1 MSPLLSFAV
10 SDQVLLWATNVL
22 IHTTVLAA
30 MSLLIALLFRK
41 VAVTRYWILCLGM
54 LLVLGSPLIS
64 AFIQSRGDSFLTL
77 VLPVEEVADVAA
89 PPPTLPIVAEMPA
102 SERSF
107 DLDQPIES
115 APVRRLEMEKPFD
128 QSFSM
133 SDETPTVAVNE
144 TVATPSP
151 IVIEPVAKARSA
163 SEWLR
168 VILTSVLVVWAVG
181 TTLLLVRVSLGWTR
195 MARILKQAQPVENTE
210 LRQAFEQ
217 ACAAVGHTR
226 AIEPKFVVSDS
237 VSGPIAAGIFG
248 GTVVLPRHLVDRV
261 DTANLANV
269 LVHEVAHV
277 ARRDQIVV
285 LIQNLVAA
293 LYWPHPLVKMLN
305 RELAKAR
312 EEVCDNFVLAG
323 IEAPAYSRT
332 LLSLAELVQQPESMP
347 GSVGFFTDRW
357 KLEHRVAGLLD
368 TRRDRK
374 TFLSKRSWMC
384 LATTTVLLALMTC
397 VSTITFTTA
406 PLVGVTTAS
415 DDENDSPAAD
425 DLTLISGVVSDPDGN
440 PVSGARVVALRH
452 VWSRHFEKTDR
463 ELVAETTSDEKGK
476 YKLQLPSTSQ
486 KFSDEDNLG
495 VSRTSILAIHRN
507 FGPEEK
513 SGPLSEETVNLQLAK
528 ATVPLL
534 GRVLDLEGKPVVG
547 ARVKLQQIEKPYVA
561 FGNTDAVAKWAEL
574 AKKNPTSNS
583 VNEMEVASAT
593 EAPAPVVHFYPVGSR
608 LSGVELLN
616 IETTTDT
623 DGQFRINDIGDDRL
637 AVLRVDGADVAST
650 MLRVVARKMSAVN
663 TPRSYGLFR
672 TEKTFGNEPVVVT
685 EPSRVV
691 RGIIRDRESGDPISG
706 ATVSLK
712 QLPLDIFVP
721 EGDGFLSVT
730 SDAQG
735 RYELSGLPRIGGDEK
750 RAIALWIDPP
760 RRGLET
766 DQAYF
771 RSQHIVPTAEGFE
784 PIEFDISLTRGV
796 WASGQVTSAKTGQSV
811 PSIVGYHPFVD
822 NQYAKD
828 HEAFTAGSLSIGNH
842 EMFATDENG
851 NFHVPA
857 LRGHGVLRVIAGKS
871 SEYEIVTLPGT
882 EIRDRGSAG
891 FSVGRIAD
899 QKIYHTMSPG
909 NAVVELNIAKD
920 AKQSQVNVEL
930 RHLDTLVLKVL
941 NPDGS
946 AATGFRVAGRR
957 DFRSPLKTGN
967 YWQWKTVQDSTVD
980 VMLSRKGKLDRPVM
994 LFDRKQS
1001 LGAVVWPDEINSKN
1015 LSTLEVRLQP
1025 CATIVGKVLN
1035 PGKKKSGHASIQAGI
1050 GGIEDE
1056 AFKWFEYPMI
1066 GLEVLDESGAFE
1078 FVVPPSDH
1086 CSLILNGRE
1095 MLLEEESL
1103 APGETLNLGTIDA
1116 KANPKTWP
1124 KPIRTLSSVAQ
1135 PTLKPVGVVRATNSE
1150 DLSPTTEQTDLRFA
1164 GRVVNKDGE
1173 PIEGAKLQLSGATVG
1188 QPGAL
1193 SEVLAVSGKDGEF
1206 SFERPMPAVNDIKQ
1220 RDALKYARLV
1230 ASKDGFGVAV
1240 SGATRAETT
1249 DQLKLVLSDKQKR
1262 SLVESDASRPLV
1274 MTMPHDKN
1282 RVRGRIL
1289 NTDGQP
1295 VAGARV
1301 AVITISEGKNGTLD
1315 AWTEETKRTDA
1326 NYYSAW
1332 RKLKEVSSS
1341 PWVDTPQTSALKA
1354 FATDSDGYFEL
1365 KGLGDDR
1372 IAELIVSHDSIE
1384 TSLLYVRSKV
1394 GEPIELPEGSNGR
1407 LPNLQTY
1414 YPNRFTFVAGE
1425 TRPVIGRLLEHETG
1439 EPVTGVTVEG
1449 YRTPTHPSGGSMP
1462 PRAVNTVSAA
1472 DGSFKLVGLP
1482 IGKSELRICPPVDS
1496 AYMVGGIKVTT
1507 RVQDKEVTRDVKM
1520 RKGVMQ
1526 RGRIVESATDIGVRG
1541 YFQYHPMVE
1550 NAAIAETPML
1560 KEGSQRFRYR
1570 TDAEGNFEIPVLAGR
1585 GIMTFMADDSQRFQR
1600 GTGADAIPWAPMPEF
1615 NGVMFRTL
1623 PSFIMPT
1630 NFHYLF
1636 PIELAP
1642 GQEPEPT
1649 TIEMVAGV
1657 SIPISI
1663 TGTDGSPVADDV
1675 YVLGQ
1680 RPFGGWRDSSYDGLV
1695 IQGYQADVGRKVMIY
1710 HPPSESMAATVLK
1723 GDAPESLELQLVPSG
1738 RVTGRLVDQ
1747 AGEPI
1752 QDAVITNAS
1761 KNFQARDDF
1770 ESQLALLPYRIDG
1783 KPLLTD
1789 EDGRFSIGGLLPEK
1803 NTVPLPRNVRLQRTV
1818 KLARSLLT

>member
-1 MSPLLSFAV
+1 MSPLFSFAV

-64 AFIQSRGDSFLTL
+64 AFIQSRGNSFLTL
-77 VLPVEEVADVAA
+77 ALPVEEPTDVAA
-89 PPPTLPIVAEMPA
+89 TTPTLPIVAGKPA
-102 SERSF
+102 PERSF

-115 APVRRLEMEKPFD
+115 ASIGRLEMEQPFD
-128 QSFSM
+128 QRVPTP
-133 SDETPTVAVNE
+133 DEMPTVAVNE
-144 TVATPSP
+144 TVVTPSP
-151 IVIEPVAKARSA
+151 IVTEPVAKARSA

-168 VILTSVLVVWAVG
+168 VILTSALVVWAVG

-195 MARILKQAQPVENTE
+195 MARILKQAQPVENPE

-226 AIEPKFVVSDS
+226 DVEPKFVVSDS

-248 GTVVLPRHLVDRV
+248 GTVVLPTHLVDQV
-261 DTANLANV
+261 DAANLANV

-332 LLSLAELVQQPESMP
+332 LLSLAELVQQPEAMP

-397 VSTITFTTA
+397 VSTITFATA
-406 PLVGVTTAS
+406 PLVGVANAS

-452 VWSRHFEKTDR
+452 VWSRHFSKTDR

-476 YKLQLPSTSQ
+476 YELQLPSTSQ

-513 SGPLSEETVNLQLAK
+513 TGPLSEKTVNLQLAK

-547 ARVKLQQIEKPYVA
+547 ARVKLQQIEKPNVA

-583 VNEMEVASAT
+583 VNGMEVASAT

-637 AVLRVDGADVAST
+637 AILRVDGADVAST
-650 MLRVVARKMSAVN
+650 MFQVVARKMAAVN
-663 TPRSYGLFR
+663 TPDMGGLFR
-672 TEKTFGNEPVVVT
+672 MVKTFGNEPVVVA
-685 EPSRVV
+685 EPSRIIRGVV
-691 RGIIRDRESGDPISG
+691 RDRESGDPIPG
-706 ATVSLK
+706 VTVARHSYDPQK
-712 QLPLDIFVP
+712 ENNV
-721 EGDGFLSVT
+721 DGILST
-730 SDAQG
+730 ITDAQG
-735 RYELSGLPRIGGDEK
+735 RYELTGLPRVASAEK
-750 RAIALWIDPP
+750 RTLMLGIEPP
-760 RRGLET
+760 RGDPET
-766 DQAYF
+766 DRAYF
-771 RSQHIVPTAEGFE
+771 RSSHRVPTAAGFE

-811 PSIVGYHPFVD
+811 PSIVGYHPFID

-851 NFHVPA
+851 NYHVPA

-891 FSVGRIAD
+891 YSVGRIAD

-930 RHLDTLVLKVL
+930 QHLDTLVLKVL

-946 AATGFRVAGRR
+946 AASGFRVAGRR

-994 LFDRKQS
+994 LFNRKQS
-1001 LGAVVWPDEINSKN
+1001 LGAVVWPDEINLKN

-1056 AFKWFEYPMI
+1056 AFKRFEYPMI
-1066 GLEVLDESGAFE
+1066 GLEVLGESGAFE

-1095 MLLEEESL
+1095 TLLEEESL

-1135 PTLKPVGVVRATNSE
+1135 PTSKPVGVVRAT
-1150 DLSPTTEQTDLRFA
+1150 SPMSPSGAVRKQNKIPVAAAPTANGLKVQVILPNGKPAAGAHVAVTGDDAETWEQTVVLETMTDTNGVCWLDEKTWPKDKSRENTRFLLA
-1164 GRVVNKDGE
+1164 RSDGYG
-1173 PIEGAKLQLSGATVG
+1173 IG
-1188 QPGAL
+1188 
-1193 SEVLAVSGKDGEF
+1193 
-1206 SFERPMPAVNDIKQ
+1206 
-1220 RDALKYARLV
+1220 
-1230 ASKDGFGVAV
+1230 
-1240 SGATRAETT
+1240 
-1249 DQLKLVLSDKQKR
+1249 
-1262 SLVESDASRPLV
+1262 
-1274 MTMPHDKN
+1274 
-1282 RVRGRIL
+1282 
-1289 NTDGQP
+1289 
-1295 VAGARV
+1295 
-1301 AVITISEGKNGTLD
+1301 
-1315 AWTEETKRTDA
+1315 
-1326 NYYSAW
+1326 W
-1332 RKLKEVSSS
+1332 RKLAGNHQNQAERKTIEIKLLEQGIIEGKLVDIEGQPAVGETLQINRVKSREANAKNISSMFGINSDRMLGLDWDQNSTSPQAWLPSVITDDDGRFKLTGVPIGYGVFVSVVNSKKF
-1341 PWVDTPQTSALKA
+1341 PPQG
-1354 FATDSDGYFEL
+1354 FAINAGQRSR
-1365 KGLGDDR
+1365 DDD
-1372 IAELIVSHDSIE
+1372 H
-1384 TSLLYVRSKV
+1384 YRSKARIYKPGEEAVVVLSPGKVFV
-1394 GEPIELPEGSNGR
+1394 GVV
-1407 LPNLQTY
+1407 
-1414 YPNRFTFVAGE
+1414 TFE
-1425 TRPVIGRLLEHETG
+1425 DTG
-1439 EPVTGVTVEG
+1439 EPVPDAKVSIWASQSEFGTMSSIEG
-1449 YRTPTHPSGGSMP
+1449 H
-1462 PRAVNTVSAA
+1462 
-1472 DGSFKLVGLP
+1472 
-1482 IGKSELRICPPVDS
+1482 
-1496 AYMVGGIKVTT
+1496 
-1507 RVQDKEVTRDVKM
+1507 
-1520 RKGVMQ
+1520 
-1526 RGRIVESATDIGVRG
+1526 
-1541 YFQYHPMVE
+1541 
-1550 NAAIAETPML
+1550 
-1560 KEGSQRFRYR
+1560 
-1570 TDAEGNFEIPVLAGR
+1570 TDAEGRYRMLPKPGIRFGVAAYPPSGVPYMARETERLTWENGDSTREVDIKLPRVVLVRGR
-1585 GIMTFMADDSQRFQR
+1585 VL
-1600 GTGADAIPWAPMPEF
+1600 E
-1615 NGVMFRTL
+1615 
-1623 PSFIMPT
+1623 
-1630 NFHYLF
+1630 
-1636 PIELAP
+1636 E
-1642 GQEPEPT
+1642 
-1649 TIEMVAGV
+1649 
-1657 SIPISI
+1657 
-1663 TGTDGSPVADDV
+1663 GTDLPVEGATIT
-1675 YVLGQ
+1675 Y
-1680 RPFGGWRDSSYDGLV
+1680 RPGGKRKKVPKNTVTGWRDSQTS
-1695 IQGYQADVGRKVMIY
+1695 DV
-1710 HPPSESMAATVLK
+1710 K
-1723 GDAPESLELQLVPSG
+1723 GQFYFRRST
-1738 RVTGRLVDQ
+1738 R
-1747 AGEPI
+1747 
-1752 QDAVITNAS
+1752 
-1761 KNFQARDDF
+1761 
-1770 ESQLALLPYRIDG
+1770 
-1783 KPLLTD
+1783 
-1789 EDGRFSIGGLLPEK
+1789 
-1803 NTVPLPRNVRLQRTV
+1803 PRNFACAESRG
-1818 KLARSLLT
+1818 